1 MTRTILILLLL
12 IAVTESFAGTIQGT
26 IKEKKDGAIIPF
38 ASVLIKGT
46 TNGTT
51 ANSKG
56 QYQLNLEP
64 GNYILLCQHVGH
76 KSVEKKITVTKASQ
90 TIDFELEDQ
99 QYDLKE
105 VVVNTK
111 GEDPAYAIIR
121 NAIKKRT
128 DYENEL
134 DKFQCNVYIK
144 GQLQLRDYPKKFLGQ
159 KVDFEDGDTSK
170 RKMIFLSETIA
181 RYTRDGD
188 NKRKTEVLSTRVSG
202 QSDGFGFS
210 SPQIISF
217 YENNVALGRGLN
229 PRGFVSPIAN
239 GALNFYKYKFEGTFF
254 ENGREINRIKVIPKR
269 KYEPLF
275 SGYINIMEGDWR
287 IHSTKLMILKEQ
299 QMQFLDTL
307 TIEQLYVPAGNNW
320 VIKNQ
325 VIYPAGKFFTFD
337 FFGSFVQIYDQFDL
351 SPKLKPDFFDATVL
365 KFVDSSNKRPKAY
378 WDSIRPVPLLE
389 LEAKDYKK
397 KDSLELVQKD
407 PKYLD
412 SLDRKANK
420 VSLTGILLTGESFIK
435 RKRKESFSLPPI
447 LDWVNYNVVEGWVF
461 NAAPSWDK
469 RFTENGR
476 EELTIQ
482 PTIRYGTGNRHW
494 NGYLRLNYNFGK
506 KYFKNINVAAGSR
519 VFQFNNANPILPRF
533 NTLATLSRA
542 ENFMK
547 LYEAGF
553 ATAAYSTGL
562 GKGASFFTNAQFQD
576 RRPLENLANPI
587 SWRKG
592 KPDNFTPN
600 YPVDLPGATQI
611 TRHQA
616 LSITAGITWQPGAR
630 YVEFPERK
638 VNVGSRYPTF
648 NLSLTQGIPNVLGS
662 DVQYTKWRFGIS
674 DNINM
679 NLGGRLNY
687 RVQMGGFL
695 NKSKVFLPDYQ
706 HIAGN
711 QTIFSSDFLNRFQ
724 LAPYYRFSN
733 TASFY
738 TQAHVEYHLN
748 GLLTNKIPLFKKLNW
763 FFVTGANSFLTA
775 DKQYNEVFFSVENI
789 FKIIRVDFMQG
800 FESGGNKYSGVRLSF
815 SGLLAGSNE

>member
-1 MTRTILILLLL
+1 MTRTLLTLLLL
-12 IAVTESFAGTIQGT
+12 CSVANSFAGTIQGT
-26 IKEKKDGAIIPF
+26 IKEKKGDAIIPF

-51 ANSKG
+51 ANAKG

-64 GNYILLCQHVGH
+64 GTYTLVCQHVGH
-76 KSVEKKITVTKASQ
+76 KAVEKKITLGKTSQ
-90 TIDFELEDQ
+90 TLDFELEDQ

-111 GEDPAYAIIR
+111 GEDPAYGIIR
-121 NAIKKRT
+121 NAIKKRP

-181 RYTRDGD
+181 RYSRDGN

-217 YENNVALGRGLN
+217 YENNVSLGRGLN

-287 IHSTKLMILKEQ
+287 IHSTKLTILKEQ

-307 TIEQLYVPAGNNW
+307 TVEQLYVPAGNNW

-337 FFGSFVQIYDQFDL
+337 FFGSFVQIYDQFNL
-351 SPKLKPDFFDATVL
+351 NPTLAPDFFDATVL
-365 KFVDSSNKRPKAY
+365 KFVDSSNKRPKTY

-389 LEAKDYKK
+389 VEVKDYKK

-420 VSLTGILLTGESFIK
+420 VSISGLLLTGESFIK
-435 RKRKESFSLPPI
+435 RKKKESLSIPPVF
-447 LDWVNYNVVEGWVF
+447 DWINYNIVEGWVL
-461 NAAPSWDK
+461 NAAPTWSK
-469 RFTENGR
+469 RFSENGR
-476 EELTIQ
+476 EAITIQ
-482 PTIRYGTGNRHW
+482 PTIRYGTGNQHW
-494 NGYLRLNYNFGK
+494 NGYMRVNYAFGK
-506 KYFKNINVAAGSR
+506 KYFKNINIAAGSR

-533 NTLATLSRA
+533 NTLATLYRA

-547 LYEAGF
+547 LYEASF
-553 ATAAYSTGL
+553 ASASYSTGL
-562 GKGASFFTNAQFQD
+562 GKGASFSTSAQFQD
-576 RRPLENLANPI
+576 RRPLDNLVNPI

-592 KPDNFTPN
+592 KADNFTPN
-600 YPVDLPGATQI
+600 YPVDLAGATQI

-616 LSITAGITWQPGAR
+616 LSITANISWQPGAR

-648 NLSLTQGIPNVLGS
+648 SFSVTQGLPNILGS
-662 DVQYTKWRFGIS
+662 DVQYTKWRLGIS
-674 DNINM
+674 DNINLK
-679 NLGGRLNY
+679 LGGRLNY
-687 RVQMGGFL
+687 RAQIGGFL
-695 NKSKVFLPDYQ
+695 NKDKVFLPDYQ
-706 HIAGN
+706 HILGN
-711 QTIFSSDFLNRFQ
+711 QTMFSSDYLN
-724 LAPYYRFSN
+724 FS
-733 TASFY
+733 
-738 TQAHVEYHLN
+738 
-748 GLLTNKIPLFKKLNW
+748 
-763 FFVTGANSFLTA
+763 
-775 DKQYNEVFFSVENI
+775 
-789 FKIIRVDFMQG
+789 
-800 FESGGNKYSGVRLSF
+800 
-815 SGLLAGSNE
+815 